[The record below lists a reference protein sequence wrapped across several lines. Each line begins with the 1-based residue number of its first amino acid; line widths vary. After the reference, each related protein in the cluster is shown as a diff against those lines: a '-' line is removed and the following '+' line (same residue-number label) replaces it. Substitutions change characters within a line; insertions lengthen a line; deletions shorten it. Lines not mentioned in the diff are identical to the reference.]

1 MIPLLS
7 VIDNYRTLNMAN
19 RRGIFVVRSLK
30 DLTWAFGT
38 QEVIE
43 LREVNVIAYNGD
55 KDNYHNGEKIALRGT
70 VQKIEWEDGSGKSFM
85 VGMYVQDQF
94 GRTHVVEGHVY
105 LKNGKPMR
113 KKSKK
118 YEGHEPGT
126 WRGAN
131 LQDEESE

>member
-7 VIDNYRTLNMAN
+7 VIDNYRTLNMTN

-43 LREVNVIAYNGD
+43 IREVNVFTYNGED
-55 KDNYHNGEKIALRGT
+55 KDDFGKITLRGT

-85 VGMYVQDQF
+85 VGMCVQDQY
-94 GRTHVVEGHVY
+94 GRSHMVEGHVY

-113 KKSKK
+113 KKIKNAQK
-118 YEGHEPGT
+118 HKPGT

>member
-1 MIPLLS
+1 
-7 VIDNYRTLNMAN
+7 MAN

-30 DLTWAFGT
+30 DLTWAFGK

-43 LREVNVIAYNGD
+43 IREVNVFAYNGGD
-55 KDNYHNGEKIALRGT
+55 KDDFGKITLRGT
-70 VQKIEWEDGSGKSFM
+70 VQKIERASALIM
-85 VGMYVQDQF
+85 VGMCVQDQY
-94 GRTHVVEGHVY
+94 GRSHMVEGHVY

-113 KKSKK
+113 KKIKNAQTHK
-118 YEGHEPGT
+118 PGT

>member
-30 DLTWAFGT
+30 DLTWAFGK

-43 LREVNVIAYNGD
+43 IREVNVFAYNGGD
-55 KDNYHNGEKIALRGT
+55 KDDFGKITLRGT
-70 VQKIEWEDGSGKSFM
+70 VQKIERASALIM
-85 VGMYVQDQF
+85 VGMCVQDQY
-94 GRTHVVEGHVY
+94 GRSHMVEGHVY

-113 KKSKK
+113 KKIKNAQTHK
-118 YEGHEPGT
+118 PGT